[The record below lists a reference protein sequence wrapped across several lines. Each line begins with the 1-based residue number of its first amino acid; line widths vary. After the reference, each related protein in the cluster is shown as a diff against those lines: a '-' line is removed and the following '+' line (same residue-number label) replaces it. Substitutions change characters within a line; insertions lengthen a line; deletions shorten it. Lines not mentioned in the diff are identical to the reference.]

1 MRNILVAAAV
11 MATAG
16 LANGCSLAGTW
27 RTVSVRPEGEGF
39 PVASVTFDRQHRFT
53 ATSEEEG
60 RPRTL
65 TGEYKWNGLRLI
77 LSPVAGREQTYRGRR
92 RLDGSLALTHRRPG
106 TKIEATLE
114 KTVD

>member
-1 MRNILVAAAV
+1 MRNILVAAVV

-16 LANGCSLAGTW
+16 LVNGCSLAGTW
-27 RTVSVRPEGEGF
+27 RTVSVRPEGERF
-39 PVASVTFDRQHRFT
+39 PVASVTFDKHHRFT

-60 RPRTL
+60 RPRTS

-77 LSPVAGREQTYRGRR
+77 LSPGAGREQTYRGRR

-106 TKIEATLE
+106 MKIKATLE
-114 KTVD
+114 KAVD